1 MLTVNDCAPAVK
13 RWRDSNSVHRRLYAA
28 AFTAAAVLLAGCAT
42 TMKPMEVAPVS
53 APDPSFVT
61 QSALRDLIAARKTVL
76 GPVAAKTDA
85 VTAFYEIRD
94 FRPAWTLPAQKE
106 VRGQVRATLALAGAQ
121 GLRPAEYQVPAEGR
135 LNPGR
140 EAALF
145 EIQLTDALLRYAY
158 DVHKG
163 RLKP

>member
-1 MLTVNDCAPAVK
+1 WEEWMLPVNDSAPAAK
-13 RWRDSNSVHRRLYAA
+13 RWRDRDSVHGRLQLA
-28 AFTAAAVLLAGCAT
+28 AFTAAAILLAGCAT

-94 FRPAWTLPAQKE
+94 FRPAWTLQ
-106 VRGQVRATLALAGAQ
+106 GQNELRTQIRTTLAQAATQ
-121 GLRPAEYQVPAEGR
+121 GLRPGEYPVPAEGH

-145 EIQLTDALLRYAY
+145 EIQFTDALLRYAY
-158 DVHKG
+158 NV
-163 RLKP
+163 